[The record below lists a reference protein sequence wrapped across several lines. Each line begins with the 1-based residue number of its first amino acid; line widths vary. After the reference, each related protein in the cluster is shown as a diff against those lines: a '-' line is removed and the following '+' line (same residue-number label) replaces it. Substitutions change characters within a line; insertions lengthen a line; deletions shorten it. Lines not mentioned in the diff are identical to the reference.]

1 MVELYVENLKKSITE
16 LEIDKELS
24 KHVIHHLG
32 RILQVFSTILG
43 LLLLPFLGC
52 ESYHELSQEYGMG
65 KTSHTVYSKREA
77 LTYGCF

>member
-43 LLLLPFLGC
+43 PKQGLK
-52 ESYHELSQEYGMG
+52 
-65 KTSHTVYSKREA
+65 KTSKELAGKIELRLLFLNRS
-77 LTYGCF
+77 